1 MCVNR
6 PRSKETKTNLCL
18 KFMNLEQKILL
29 KDNLMVKCF
38 YELFSI
44 HYGGNINIRRNVYLL
59 YLFIYLFDF
68 NFHGKLKKQDS

>member
-1 MCVNR
+1 
-6 PRSKETKTNLCL
+6 
-18 KFMNLEQKILL
+18 MNLEQKILL